1 MIRLSTAT
9 NATLAAILLTS
20 SFSAAAQDNSAV
32 EKKSSTFTI
41 DAQVMVRGE
50 LRKGG
55 FSNTRKSDSEA
66 IANSDEARFI
76 LERAR
81 LTFGI
86 EKKWLEAKI
95 SVQHSGVWGQAG
107 DGALSI
113 YEAWGLLKSGNGLF
127 AKIGRQGLAYDDER
141 IIGTNDWAMAASSHD
156 ALKIG
161 YEGHGHKVHAIGVYN
176 QNAESVNGGTSYFNG
191 SQPYKSLATLWY
203 HYDFKKIP
211 LGISAIG
218 MNIGM
223 QGYEN
228 KGIEWKEKPKT
239 FYQQL
244 VGSYVKFSP
253 APFSAEASYYRQMG
267 KNESNMKIEAW
278 MASVKLSFLPK
289 SNYNIAAGYDYMSGD
304 KYFAIPPN
312 GNIGLIRHDV
322 LRGFNPIYG
331 SHHQFY
337 GTMDFFYVSTFV
349 KGFTPGLQNLY
360 ISGSY
365 SPINNLEF
373 DVAYHHFAITA
384 DLSGISTKRLGE
396 ELSSSA
402 SYSFLKE
409 ASISAGFSFMKGS
422 STMEFLK
429 RAGDDRFLRW
439 GWISLNIN
447 PRLFTTRW

>member
-9 NATLAAILLTS
+9 KATLAAIFLTS
-20 SFSAAAQDNSAV
+20 SFSTVAQDNSAA
-32 EKKSSTFTI
+32 EEKSSTFTI

-55 FSNTRKSDSEA
+55 LPNTRKSDSEA

-107 DGALSI
+107 GGALSI

-127 AKIGRQGLAYDDER
+127 AKFGRQGLAYDDER

-191 SQPYKSLATLWY
+191 SQPYKTMATLWY
-203 HYDFKKIP
+203 HYDFAKIP
-211 LGISAIG
+211 LGISVLG
-218 MNIGM
+218 MNTGM
-223 QGYEN
+223 QAEIDVEADEVKDATHN
-228 KGIEWKEKPKT
+228 
-239 FYQQL
+239 QQL
-244 VGSYVKFSP
+244 VGAYAIFHPKRWKV
-253 APFSAEASYYRQMG
+253 EGSYYRQMG
-267 KNESNMKIEAW
+267 RGESGLKIRAW
-278 MASVKLSFLPK
+278 MASAKVQFSPAA
-289 SNYNIAAGYDYMSGD
+289 NYGFNAGYDYLSGD
-304 KYFAIPPN
+304 KYFAVPN
-312 GNIGLIRHDV
+312 QGHIGLIKHDII
-322 LRGFNPIYG
+322 RGFNPIYG

-337 GTMDFFYVSTFV
+337 GAMDFFYVTTFV
-349 KGFTPGLQNLY
+349 NGFTPGLQSLY
-360 ISGSY
+360 VGANY
-365 SPINNLEF
+365 SPIKNLRIDASF
-373 DVAYHHFAITA
+373 HHYAITA
-384 DLSGISTKRLGE
+384 NLSGISTKRLGE
-396 ELSSSA
+396 ELSASA

-429 RAGDDRFLRW
+429 RAGDNRFLRW

-447 PRLFTTRW
+447 PRLFTTKW